1 MNPVLEKSTALVKKK
16 YHEFFLPTVLGA
28 LAGQMGLFVD
38 SLIVGNLI
46 SSDAMTGVS
55 VCLPLTQTLAA
66 VSILLST
73 GSAGMIAVASG
84 ARKKEDADRIFRV
97 VMILNVAVSLLIAC
111 FVLAFLSP
119 LSSFLAGEE
128 VIAAQTYGYLKII
141 VFGIPFNM
149 LLLSLSTLIRSDGM
163 ASLSSQGIIISQ
175 CVNLG
180 VDLLLIGVFKMNIS
194 GAAIATVSG
203 DLAGTLWIMVRYF
216 RNPDRTLHFTKHEG
230 GEKGFLSVTK
240 ELLSLGFPI
249 AAGMWLVSVKIWCI
263 YRILGNSGGA
273 DAMKIYSVCMYVLT
287 LLSLVAEGCNGALL
301 PILGVLYGEKDYK
314 GVRMLVRYD
323 LKFILSVAGVLVV
336 VLLIAPQAA
345 LKLYNLPPELVESG
359 AGAVR
364 LFSISLLGVAATF
377 QMMLYYSTVGQD
389 KAGNILAF
397 VEGFAAVVPVAFIL
411 VKLIGLNGVWFSFIF
426 AEIAGFAVL
435 YAYVR
440 WVGKHSEEG
449 YTDLFLIP
457 LTDPELIYDVSLK
470 ATKENAAV
478 LSKDAIDALKN
489 AGVSDEMANK
499 AGVALEEMTV
509 NIAGR
514 KEGKPS
520 DLDVRITGSGDD
532 MVLSLRDNGSPFNP
546 VEYAPDEKD
555 EYRTDGIFVLKAVAK
570 DVKYSRVLALN
581 QTTIEI

>member
-46 SSDAMTGVS
+46 SPDAMTGVS
-55 VCLPLTQTLAA
+55 VCMPLTQTLAA

-97 VMILNVAVSLLIAC
+97 VMILNAAVSLLIAC
-111 FVLAFLSP
+111 FVFAFLRP
-119 LSSFLAGEE
+119 LSHFLAGQE

-149 LLLSLSTLIRSDGM
+149 LLLSLSTIIRSDGM

-180 VDLLLIGVFKMNIS
+180 VDLLLIGVFKMDIS

-203 DLAGTLWIMVRYF
+203 DLAGTLWIMVRYLG
-216 RNPDRTLHFTKHEG
+216 NPDRTLHFTKHEG
-230 GEKGFLSVTK
+230 GEKTFLSVTK

-273 DAMKIYSVCMYVLT
+273 DAMKVYSVCMYVLT

-336 VLLIAPQAA
+336 VLLIAPQTA

-359 AGAVR
+359 A
-364 LFSISLLGVAATF
+364 
-377 QMMLYYSTVGQD
+377 
-389 KAGNILAF
+389 
-397 VEGFAAVVPVAFIL
+397 
-411 VKLIGLNGVWFSFIF
+411 KLII
-426 AEIAGFAVL
+426 
-435 YAYVR
+435 
-440 WVGKHSEEG
+440 HH
-449 YTDLFLIP
+449 P
-457 LTDPELIYDVSLK
+457 MELLAK
-470 ATKENAAV
+470 
-478 LSKDAIDALKN
+478 
-489 AGVSDEMANK
+489 
-499 AGVALEEMTV
+499 
-509 NIAGR
+509 
-514 KEGKPS
+514 
-520 DLDVRITGSGDD
+520 LD
-532 MVLSLRDNGSPFNP
+532 F
-546 VEYAPDEKD
+546 
-555 EYRTDGIFVLKAVAK
+555 
-570 DVKYSRVLALN
+570 
-581 QTTIEI
+581 